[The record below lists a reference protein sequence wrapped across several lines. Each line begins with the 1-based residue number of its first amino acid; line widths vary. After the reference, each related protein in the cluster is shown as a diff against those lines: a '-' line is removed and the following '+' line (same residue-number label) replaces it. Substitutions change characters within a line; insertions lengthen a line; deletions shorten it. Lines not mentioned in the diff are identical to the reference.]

1 MNFKILIFGITAFL
15 MVDTYYDGKYS
26 KMFSVHKKYLKIL
39 MYGSIG
45 LSLYIFI
52 KKHPHESKSML
63 THASDLIKHL
73 PIDRN
78 TADLITPL
86 FTLSKPPLQPTV
98 APQMKRMLRSGGM
111 STKRS
116 VSETKKKYVASQQS
130 WKCAQCK
137 QQLTASFEVHH
148 KLDLQFGGTNHV
160 NNLEALC
167 RNCHGE
173 KTMANHLG

>member
-1 MNFKILIFGITAFL
+1 
-15 MVDTYYDGKYS
+15 
-26 KMFSVHKKYLKIL
+26 
-39 MYGSIG
+39 
-45 LSLYIFI
+45 
-52 KKHPHESKSML
+52 ML

-86 FTLSKPPLQPTV
+86 FTLSKSPLQPTV

-148 KLDLQFGGTNHV
+148 KLDLQIGGTNHV
-160 NNLEALC
+160 INLEALC